1 MTGYS
6 QQERWFI
13 LEFSQFSSDSQSFP
27 NLCDPMDSRTPVH
40 QLLLEVT
47 QTHVHRVGD
56 GIQPFHPLSSPS
68 PPTFKRSEHQSLF
81 QLVSS
86 SHQVAKGLEYQ
97 LQSNQELILQTDSL
111 FRQSTQFTLNAR
123 HWSKQDMSVIACRG
137 WECEGRKNCQGAQ
150 GNFQGLWI
158 LSST

>member
-47 QTHVHRVGD
+47 QTHVHGVGD
-56 GIQPFHPLSSPS
+56 GIQPFHPLPS
-68 PPTFKRSEHQSLF
+68 PFPSAFNLSHHWGLFK
-81 QLVSS
+81 
-86 SHQVAKGLEYQ
+86 
-97 LQSNQELILQTDSL
+97 
-111 FRQSTQFTLNAR
+111 
-123 HWSKQDMSVIACRG
+123 
-137 WECEGRKNCQGAQ
+137 
-150 GNFQGLWI
+150 
-158 LSST
+158 